1 MAKLGIKILVI
12 DYEPR
17 GIKQLNDPLE
27 QAGYEIL
34 LAKDGVAGLKVFEEH
49 KPDLVLVEAM
59 LPKRHGF
66 EVCQEIKRSEQG
78 RNTPV
83 VIVTSVYKGRKYRS
97 QAIHQY
103 GSNEYLEKP
112 IAPDKLLATV
122 VALLGDRARRPAAPT
137 PVSVPA
143 AAPSAPPKP
152 AAPPAPRVPPT
163 GGGSTPVASRTVR
176 QGPGDDPAEAEI
188 TERLDEILG
197 GSFKGQGRPRGG

>member
-1 MAKLGIKILVI
+1 MAKLGTKILII

-17 GIKQLNDPLE
+17 GIKQLSDPLE
-27 QAGYEIL
+27 QAGYDL
-34 LAKDGVAGLKVFEEH
+34 FLAKDGVAGLKAFEEY

-78 RNTPV
+78 RHTPV

-112 IAPDKLLATV
+112 ITPEKLLETV
-122 VALLGDRARRPAAPT
+122 TMLLGDRARHPPPPAPLPQAAP
-137 PVSVPA
+137 
-143 AAPSAPPKP
+143 PPKP
-152 AAPPAPRVPPT
+152 AAPSAPRVPAA
-163 GGGSTPVASRTVR
+163 GAVAAAGVVR
-176 QGPGDDPAEAEI
+176 NVRPEPSGDAAEAEI
-188 TERLDEILG
+188 SERLDEILG
-197 GSFKGQGRPRGG
+197 GSLNGRGGPGSG